1 MIENVKDDGRE
12 LELLLNE
19 IPRVT
24 SSSDED
30 DFLNPCQNLDHDLD
44 RNHDDYDHDLVSSFV
59 MKQNQGNYGNG
70 NGNGVRGYDEEALKS
85 PVTVSGFS
93 MQSENGSSSS
103 FFSDYGTPTPPLT
116 EDPKSTTTA
125 IGTGAGAGTR
135 TFYNPKNPDS
145 SHGTDRFVDL
155 CSNFSRMYTS
165 NQKDNPSVDYN
176 SSRNG
181 LSDSDSVR
189 FQSPLLNNP
198 IGPSRAQIRS
208 AFTRDYGVANSFEVA
223 NSFGLLPTCSEQ
235 RERDSIYSHLN
246 GFGNSVDSGLTR
258 DHGVANSFGSS
269 QSCLERER
277 DTMYS
282 QLNGFGSSVDS
293 DSARFQSP
301 FLNNPISHRNSA
313 FARDYG
319 VANSFGSSQSYSGRD
334 YGVANSFRSSQSYS
348 GQCERG
354 TSYSQ
359 LNDFGASSSTGSSYQ
374 RNLHYRGT
382 LGHETVEPHFS
393 RRNSAVHAPLH
404 SQNYGMNFLQEP
416 GMARLPFHSL
426 GTDFRPS
433 ARVMP
438 PSIARRIPQGN
449 MDIDRVMPPSI
460 ARRIPQ
466 GNMDIDAVRREGS
479 FILQGDEGLRY
490 VGAGSSDRWCQN
502 TAREFGFPKH
512 LYKSE
517 VDTQQPVMGACETP
531 RSSKIGSPFTLPL
544 NYNYN
549 SRSEAPFPLP
559 PNYNSLS
566 EAPFVLPPNYNSL
579 SEAPFVLP
587 PNYNSLSEAPFV
599 LPPNYNS
606 LSEAPFA
613 LPPNYNSLL
622 EAPFALPPNYNSLSE
637 ARGVIYLMTQ
647 DQNGCRYLQRMF
659 EEGRNEDVQ
668 IIFDEIIDH
677 MVELM
682 TSPFGNYLVQKL
694 LDVCSEEQRMKIII
708 MVIQEP
714 GQLVEIS
721 LNAHGTR
728 VVQKLIE
735 TLKIEQQTSLVVSAL
750 EPGSLTL
757 IKDLH
762 GNHVVQHCLEC
773 LSNEDNKF
781 IYVAAVKYCVD
792 IATHQH
798 GCCVLQKCIRYSSG
812 EHREI
817 LAAEIFANAL
827 LLAQDKYGNYVVQ
840 CTLDLK
846 IPSAAT
852 ALTLHF
858 KGSYAHMSRQRYSSH
873 VVEKCLELFDDEHR
887 AKIIHELLSDPHF
900 DQLLQDPQANYV
912 IQKALRCSEGQGHVY
927 NSLVETI
934 ESYKTICRD
943 SLYSKKIFSLLKK

>member
-24 SSSDED
+24 SSSSDD
-30 DFLNPCQNLDHDLD
+30 DFVNPYQSLD
-44 RNHDDYDHDLVSSFV
+44 RYGNHDNDYDHDLVSSFV
-59 MKQNQGNYGNG
+59 MKQNQGNYG

-103 FFSDYGTPTPPLT
+103 FFSDYGTPTPPLM

-125 IGTGAGAGTR
+125 IGTGAAGAGTG
-135 TFYNPKNPDS
+135 TFYNPNNPDF

-165 NQKDNPSVDYN
+165 NQQDNPSVDYN
-176 SSRNG
+176 SHRNG
-181 LSDSDSVR
+181 FLDSDSVR
-189 FQSPLLNNP
+189 FQSHLLNNP
-198 IGPSRAQIRS
+198 IRRRGAEISS
-208 AFTRDYGVANSFEVA
+208 ALTLDY
-223 NSFGLLPTCSEQ
+223 
-235 RERDSIYSHLN
+235 
-246 GFGNSVDSGLTR
+246 
-258 DHGVANSFGSS
+258 GVANSFGSS
-269 QSCLERER
+269 QSCSARRER
-277 DTMYS
+277 GTIYSHLNGFGNPVDSALTRDHGVANSYGSSQSCSERPHRDTIYS

-293 DSARFQSP
+293 DSVRFQPP
-301 FLNNPISHRNSA
+301 FLNNPISHRRAEMNSA
-313 FARDYG
+313 FAQDYG

-348 GQCERG
+348 GQCERD
-354 TSYSQ
+354 TMYSQ
-359 LNDFGASSSTGSSYQ
+359 LNDFGASSSTGSSYHRSQ
-374 RNLHYRGT
+374 HYRGT
-382 LGHETVEPHFS
+382 LGHETAAPYFS
-393 RRNSAVHAPLH
+393 RRNSVVHAPLH
-404 SQNYGMNFLQEP
+404 SQNYGMNYSQEP
-416 GMARLPFHSL
+416 GTSRLPFHSL

-433 ARVMP
+433 ARVVL
-438 PSIARRIPQGN
+438 PSNARRIPQGN
-449 MDIDRVMPPSI
+449 IDM
-460 ARRIPQ
+460 
-466 GNMDIDAVRREGS
+466 NAVRREGS
-479 FILQGDEGLRY
+479 FILQGDEGLSY
-490 VGAGSSDRWCQN
+490 VGAGSSDRSDRWCQN
-502 TAREFGFPKH
+502 AAREFGFPKH

-517 VDTQQPVMGACETP
+517 VDIQHPVMGACETP
-531 RSSKIGSPFTLPL
+531 RSSRIGSPFT
-544 NYNYN
+544 
-549 SRSEAPFPLP
+549 LP

-566 EAPFVLPPNYNSL
+566 EAPFTLSPNYNSPSPFTLPPNYNSL
-579 SEAPFVLP
+579 SEAPFTLP
-587 PNYNSLSEAPFV
+587 PD
-599 LPPNYNS
+599 YNS

-622 EAPFALPPNYNSLSE
+622 EA
-637 ARGVIYLMTQ
+637 RGSIYLMTQ

-659 EEGRNEDVQ
+659 EEGRIEDVQ
-668 IIFDEIIDH
+668 IIFDEIIGH

-682 TSPFGNYLVQKL
+682 TSPFGNYLIQKL

-735 TLKIEQQTSLVVSAL
+735 TLKTEQQTSLVVSAL

-846 IPSAAT
+846 IASAAT
-852 ALTLHF
+852 TLTLQF
-858 KGSYAHMSRQRYSSH
+858 EGSYAHMSMQRYSSH
-873 VVEKCLELFDDEHR
+873 VVEKCLEVFNDEQR
-887 AKIIHELLSDPHF
+887 AEIIHELLSDPHF

-912 IQKALRCSEGQGHVY
+912 IQKALRCSEGHVY

-934 ESYKTICRD
+934 ESYKTICRN
-943 SLYSKKIFSLLKK
+943 SPYSKKIFSQKLLKK